1 MVDVEF
7 TDDVQFY
14 HGVTQN
20 LSAGGLFVRTR
31 VILPISSAVALRFE
45 LPDGTGVEAHACVRW
60 LYDAANAGGRHA
72 GIGLQFTALSR
83 GALERIS
90 EFCNGGVR
98 L

>member
-1 MVDVEF
+1 MIDVEF

-14 HGVTQN
+14 HGITQN
-20 LSAGGLFVRTR
+20 LSEGGLFVRTR
-31 VILPISSAVALRFE
+31 VILPVASAVALRFE
-45 LPDGTGVEAHACVRW
+45 LPDGAAVEAHACVSW
-60 LYDAANAGGRHA
+60 LCEANARGRHA

-90 EFCNGGVR
+90 AFCSGR